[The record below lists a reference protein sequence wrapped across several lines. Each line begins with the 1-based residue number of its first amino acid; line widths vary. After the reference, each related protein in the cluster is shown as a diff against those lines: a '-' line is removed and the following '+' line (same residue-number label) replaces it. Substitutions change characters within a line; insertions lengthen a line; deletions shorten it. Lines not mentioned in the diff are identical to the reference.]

1 MMEDI
6 RSEAASTIP
15 AADGPCLSA
24 SRHTRRSDEQKARLM
39 HRLTRIEGQVRGLEN
54 MLEKDAYCNDI
65 LVQSSAILAALK
77 AFDRELLRAH
87 LHHCVAQD
95 IREGREET
103 LDELADTLGKLM

>member
-1 MMEDI
+1 MENISMEEI
-6 RSEAASTIP
+6 RTEG

-65 LVQSSAILAALK
+65 LIQTSAVQAALK
-77 AFDRELLRAH
+77 SFSRELLRAH
-87 LHHCVAQD
+87 LHGCVARDVRAGQD
-95 IREGREET
+95 ET
-103 LDELADTLGKLM
+103 LDELADTIGRLL